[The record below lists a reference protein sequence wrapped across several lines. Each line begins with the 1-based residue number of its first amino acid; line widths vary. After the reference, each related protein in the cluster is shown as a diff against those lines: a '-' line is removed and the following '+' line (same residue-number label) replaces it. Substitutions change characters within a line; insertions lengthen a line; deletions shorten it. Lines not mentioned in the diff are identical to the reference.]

1 MIAKHFKSPPG
12 LELPACDDVALSPP
26 GPSGKA
32 TAMRTIRQIIR
43 HQRVLTVSPDA
54 SVRAA
59 ARAMAERY
67 VGSIMVVER
76 GILVGILTERDCLV
90 RVLAAGVDPDTTR
103 VSAVMTRHV
112 MTINPNNLLVNA
124 LHRMHDNGFRHVPV
138 VEHGRPVGMVSV
150 RDALGSDADL
160 IRFENEQEVK
170 RRLTEVL

>member
-1 MIAKHFKSPPG
+1 
-12 LELPACDDVALSPP
+12 
-26 GPSGKA
+26 
-32 TAMRTIRQIIR
+32 
-43 HQRVLTVSPDA
+43 
-54 SVRAA
+54 
-59 ARAMAERY
+59 MAERS

-103 VSAVMTRHV
+103 VSAVMTRKV
-112 MTINPNNLLVNA
+112 MTITPNNPLVNA
-124 LHRMHDNGFRHVPV
+124 LHRMHHNGFRHVPV

-160 IRFENEQEVK
+160 IRFENELEVK

>member
-1 MIAKHFKSPPG
+1 
-12 LELPACDDVALSPP
+12 
-26 GPSGKA
+26 
-32 TAMRTIRQIIR
+32 MRTIREIIR

-59 ARAMAERY
+59 ARAMAERN
-67 VGSIMVVER
+67 VGSVMVVDR

-103 VSAVMTRHV
+103 VSAVMTRKV
-112 MTINPNNLLVNA
+112 MTITPNNPLVNA

-160 IRFENEQEVK
+160 IRFENELEVK